1 MRLRQVMGGAALIAM
16 ALTTSGCLQLGDYA
30 MSADCEGFSNDVR
43 EAVAAAW
50 GEGIS
55 IENVGAADSAV
66 WCGLDVTTGADV
78 PTDDSRRRGLAEK
91 VQDLVDAKDDRGVQV
106 TIRYGEAS
114 DTLKLVR
121 PTPAT

>member
-1 MRLRQVMGGAALIAM
+1 MTPHQVMGGAALVAV
-16 ALTTSGCLQLGDYA
+16 ALMTCGCLQLGDYA
-30 MSADCEGFSNDVR
+30 MSAECEGFSTDLR
-43 EAVAAAW
+43 EAVATTW

-66 WCGLDVTTGADV
+66 WCGLEVTTGADV
-78 PTDDSRRRGLAEK
+78 PTDDPHRRELATE
-91 VQDLVDAKDDRGVQV
+91 VQALVDAKNDRGVQV

-114 DTLKLVR
+114 DVLQLAR